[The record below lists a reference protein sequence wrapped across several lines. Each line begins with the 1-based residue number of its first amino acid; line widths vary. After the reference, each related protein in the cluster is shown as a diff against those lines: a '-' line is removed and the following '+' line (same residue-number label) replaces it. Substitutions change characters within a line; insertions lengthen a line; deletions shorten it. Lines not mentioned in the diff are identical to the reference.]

1 MDWIEEI
8 FYKWKMKLKR
18 ASLRKAMV
26 AYMVMAVIAVLVVSV
41 AVMQICEGWKGV
53 IRQVNGIEDEY
64 VYLEKGVFVI
74 NYKSDAVHI
83 VKRDTLSLND
93 KDAKLYDVINAIEI
107 MIIPLCSLCAIMSVS
122 LLYYRN
128 KIKAPLEIMTLEME
142 AIGRNDLSVSCYYDS
157 GDEMGEVCKTMDAM
171 RLSVIKNQKNMWNLM
186 EEQRKVNAAFAHDL
200 RTPLTVISGYADMLL
215 EYYPK
220 GTLKEEQILEIL
232 NSIQGQTARISEF
245 SETMKD
251 IHKFETL
258 EVKLKKHTDK
268 ELQQEIKRLTDGLT
282 GEQTPK
288 ISLTFDLETTS
299 FYYDENIIL
308 EVLGNILSNALRYAW
323 ENILVSIEQREKKL
337 FIFVK
342 DDGRGMTKEELY
354 KADSPYFSD
363 KANAEENQPHFG
375 IGLTICKILCK
386 KHGGAI
392 SFSNSVEGGAIVCA
406 EFQI

>member
-8 FYKWKMKLKR
+8 FYKWKMKLKS

-26 AYMVMAVIAVLVVSV
+26 IYLVIAVFAVLVISV
-41 AVMQICEGWKGV
+41 AFMQICEGWKGV

-74 NYKSDAVHI
+74 NYKSDAVYVI
-83 VKRDTLSLND
+83 KQDSVSLSD
-93 KDAKLYDVINAIEI
+93 KDAILYDVISAIEI
-107 MIIPLCSLCAIMSVS
+107 MIIPLCSLGAIVIVS

-171 RLSVIKNQKNMWNLM
+171 RLSVIKNQKNMWDLM

-232 NSIQGQTARISEF
+232 NSIQGQTVRISEF

-268 ELQQEIKRLTDGLT
+268 ELQQEIKRLADGLE

-288 ISLTFDLETTS
+288 ISLTFDLENSS
-299 FYYDENIIL
+299 FYYDENVIL

-323 ENILVSIEQREKKL
+323 ENILVSVEQREKKL

-342 DDGRGMTKEELY
+342 DDGRGMTLEELY

-363 KANAEENQPHFG
+363 KANAEEKQPHFG

-386 KHGGAI
+386 KHGGAV